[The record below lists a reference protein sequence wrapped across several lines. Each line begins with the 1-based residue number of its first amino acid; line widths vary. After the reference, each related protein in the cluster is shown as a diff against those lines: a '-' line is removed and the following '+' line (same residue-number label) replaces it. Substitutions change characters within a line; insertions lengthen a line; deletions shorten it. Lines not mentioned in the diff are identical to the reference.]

1 MTKKKVRIKNDSRL
15 AAKDILKQLL
25 LFCVLFVMVISLYLI
40 ERLNLLFYAR
50 YEQLVLETF
59 TDRVV
64 PSSAVSI
71 ATDGIDYAT
80 IKEIVILGATM
91 DIQEK
96 DVMQLIIGQ

>member
-1 MTKKKVRIKNDSRL
+1 M
-15 AAKDILKQLL
+15 KQLL
-25 LFCVLFVMVISLYLI
+25 LFCVLFVTVISLYLI

-50 YEQLVLETF
+50 YKQLVLETF

-64 PSSAVSI
+64 PLSAVSI

-80 IKEIVILGATM
+80 IKEIVFLGATM